1 MPPAGVLTDVY
12 QYNHQ
17 AGTLHLPLGEG
28 CAASPVALEVRSAQ
42 PSRLCCCGL
51 ALMLCFH
58 LLPIISH
65 VQPERFK
72 KGLYSYSDPT

>member
-1 MPPAGVLTDVY
+1 MPPAGILTDVY

-28 CAASPVALEVRSAQ
+28 SAASPVAIEVCSAE
-42 PSRLCCCGL
+42 PGRLCCCGL
-51 ALMLCFH
+51 AFMLCPH

-65 VQPERFK
+65 AQPEHFR
-72 KGLYSYSDPT
+72 KGLYP